1 MIRSPA
7 DSTAF
12 DPAPFLASIE
22 TETTATLTAARRDLA
37 APVPT
42 CEGWTVRDVLA
53 HLGRVHRSV
62 AEIVERR
69 STEIPPVEIPSA
81 PGGEEVL
88 EFFAEGATRML
99 LALGTLGPETPLYTW
114 QGIDAG
120 RFYFRRMAHELE
132 IHRFDVE
139 SAFGE
144 PGPFDA
150 GMAVDGIDEV
160 YEVLLPFSARR
171 WERALPAGTLH
182 LHRADGPGEWFVT
195 GADGSV
201 RMTHEH
207 AKGDAAVRGSASDLY
222 RFVWHRGSGPSVEV
236 LGDAT
241 VAEAW
246 AGLAP

>member
-1 MIRSPA
+1 M
-7 DSTAF
+7 

-22 TETTATLTAARRDLA
+22 SETAATLAAARHDVT

-42 CEGWTVRDVLA
+42 CEGWTVHDVLG

-62 AEIVERR
+62 SEIVEQR
-69 STEIPPVEIPSA
+69 SLEIPAVEISRA
-81 PGGEEVL
+81 PAGEAVL
-88 EFFAEGATRML
+88 EFFAEGATRMV
-99 LALGTLGPETPLYTW
+99 LALGALDPETPLYTW
-114 QGIDAG
+114 QGTDSG

-139 SAFGE
+139 AAFGE

-171 WERALPAGTLH
+171 WGRTLPGGTLH
-182 LHRADGPGEWFVT
+182 LHRVDGPGEWFVT
-195 GADGSV
+195 GADGEVS
-201 RMTHEH
+201 MSHEH

-222 RFVWHRGSGPSVEV
+222 RHVWNRGRGTSIEV
-236 LGDAT
+236 LGDVT
-241 VAEAW
+241 VADEW